1 MDSIEKLT
9 TAISIIEEANS
20 SGVINIIS
28 QNIDFP
34 DIGLNT
40 ANGTF
45 YETISLVWDGTG
57 WRPFR

>member
-45 YETISLVWDGTG
+45 YETISLVWDGT
-57 WRPFR
+57 